1 MSKMIDIQ
9 AELKAPK
16 GQYNKFGR
24 YNYRSCEDIVE
35 AAKPLLKKHKCWLN
49 LSDEILSVG
58 AYVYV
63 KSTATVYDE
72 DGRVIAS
79 ASAAARDPIEKKGS
93 DASQNTGAA
102 SSYARKYALNGLFAI
117 DDTKDADTM
126 DNRID
131 NTVEIREDYVN
142 RAEAVYREELEKEIH
157 AEEGDFKRMQQVE
170 HYLTNDERIA
180 VMNKFG
186 SETVPG
192 GRKMLKNLVKE
203 LLRKTEA
210 DNG

>member
-1 MSKMIDIQ
+1 MPIKIHGKEYMTVAERVNDFRRDNPDYTLSTELVLADETYVVMKASILNTEGRLIATGYAEERRGSSMI
-9 AELKAPK
+9 
-16 GQYNKFGR
+16 NKTSALENCETSAIGRALAAFGLGGTE
-24 YNYRSCEDIVE
+24 Y
-35 AAKPLLKKHKCWLN
+35 
-49 LSDEILSVG
+49 
-58 AYVYV
+58 
-63 KSTATVYDE
+63 
-72 DGRVIAS
+72 AS
-79 ASAAARDPIEKKGS
+79 ANEV
-93 DASQNTGAA
+93 QN
-102 SSYARKYALNGLFAI
+102 AI
-117 DDTKDADTM
+117 AQQ

-203 LLRKTEA
+203 LLRKTEYVETG
-210 DNG
+210 DRR